1 VIALL
6 SSLAFFPQFLSGGA
20 DVGGEIALLS
30 ATFLALAILVDGG
43 WALLAARAR
52 RFLATRGKL
61 RNRLSGGLMI
71 GAGIGL
77 ALARKS

>member
-1 VIALL
+1 MP
-6 SSLAFFPQFLSGGA
+6 SFSRSLEQSLHRA
-20 DVGGEIALLS
+20 
-30 ATFLALAILVDGG
+30 LALAILVDGG

-52 RFLATRGKL
+52 RFLATRGRL

-71 GAGIGL
+71 GAGVGL